1 MKGSKMQNAITASV
15 IENTATNTAE
25 PVVKHDTTAPAAND
39 AVATKPTDAPEKK
52 LSADEVLTGIKST
65 SDFLDALSAKSN
77 EWANNA
83 YKTSTEQLYGML
95 QECYCLYKAMEVQ
108 SSEAA
113 ALRQGLTKY
122 VQEKGYKFTKGTH
135 SLTKIVKCVF
145 GFDRRRVSAYSIVL
159 RSALAKGVGMLELA
173 NFVRDAGG
181 VEEVRLAKSPTAKTP
196 KQKSELVRDRVQQQN
211 LGKVDA
217 AHVGAV
223 FDAGKIDSNTVLI
236 GTWQADGSITVRAVV
251 ESDTVLTGA
260 MASYFTSLK
269 KAGEDGKKDAPPSA
283 PFPPANTA
291 DEKAVIEDAIANAKV
306 DA

>member
-122 VQEKGYKFTKGTH
+122 VQEKGYKFTKGRHT
-135 SLTKIVKCVF
+135 VQ
-145 GFDRRRVSAYSIVL
+145 
-159 RSALAKGVGMLELA
+159 
-173 NFVRDAGG
+173 RDI
-181 VEEVRLAKSPTAKTP
+181 
-196 KQKSELVRDRVQQQN
+196 
-211 LGKVDA
+211 
-217 AHVGAV
+217 H
-223 FDAGKIDSNTVLI
+223 
-236 GTWQADGSITVRAVV
+236 WQV
-251 ESDTVLTGA
+251 
-260 MASYFTSLK
+260 
-269 KAGEDGKKDAPPSA
+269 
-283 PFPPANTA
+283 
-291 DEKAVIEDAIANAKV
+291 
-306 DA
+306 